1 MKRFTIK
8 ESGYDIEEVNKFVDI
23 VIRKLEML
31 NSENV
36 TYKNKIASLEKKL
49 EDVGSIDKKLS
60 SAILAADDAAEQ
72 MKKLAKAES
81 TMMIEDAKRNAN
93 AIIHEALLEAEK
105 AQNEAATLR
114 KNIIVYKNRVTS
126 LLKAQLEIAEDL
138 DSIKLD

>member
-8 ESGYDIEEVNKFVDI
+8 ENGYDTEEVNKFVDI
-23 VIRKLEML
+23 VIRKLEMM
-31 NSENV
+31 NAENNN
-36 TYKNKIASLEKKL
+36 YKAKIASLEKKL
-49 EDVGSIDKKLS
+49 EEVGSIDKKLS
-60 SAILAADDAAEQ
+60 NAILAADDAAEQ
-72 MKKLAKAES
+72 MKKLARAES
-81 TMMIEDAKRNAN
+81 SMMIEDAKRNAN

-114 KNIIVYKNRVTS
+114 KNITVYKNRVTS